1 MRPIDRRLRRGVLVS
16 AAIAT
21 AVTIAPRAT
30 RAQLPVPVLIEG
42 LTDAE
47 FWSTTAH
54 SNLLTR
60 NGGKW
65 EGIARA
71 QLWQWLHTGGVTFDD
86 GKTPIDFPLFDATLA
101 TIRQRLAAATMPGH
115 SRVDEA
121 AEMLGAMTH
130 AETLADFLTL
140 AAYERI
146 D

>member
-1 MRPIDRRLRRGVLVS
+1 MASGKSLEL
-16 AAIAT
+16 AK
-21 AVTIAPRAT
+21 IAPHPSAKCTCGEPYDEHLRKDGK
-30 RAQLPVPVLIEG
+30 G
-42 LTDAE
+42 L
-47 FWSTTAH
+47 
-54 SNLLTR
+54 L
-60 NGGKW
+60 KK
-65 EGIARA
+65 
-71 QLWQWLHTGGVTFDD
+71 FDD